1 MVTNIAM
8 FVPLT
13 FCALDAWSHDGRRS
27 GRWWMAA
34 AIVVGGVGLSFA
46 LEFSQVFVSE
56 RTTSIHDVIAQT
68 IGSLLGLATWLIFG
82 APLTRWVRGL
92 LDERDQPALCVK
104 LLYAY
109 AALFIFYS
117 LLPLNPTISIGQI
130 WRKYKSGM
138 INFLPF
144 LGPGEF
150 NILALVMKT
159 VLYVPIGYLLACLAG
174 RGRRPLFAALTGGA
188 LFSLGVESLQVGVHS
203 RIATVTDVILGAAG
217 AATGGLLAG
226 LVGPIATGQGVHGA
240 WWQRWGFWLKLPA
253 TVSWLALMVY
263 QRWDTVSINKVSH
276 IRKQI
281 RSPI

>member
-159 VLYVPIGYLLACLAG
+159 VLYVPIGYLLTSGGIGLQLQTPQPPSRRDSARRSVHLRAVWSTVQG
-174 RGRRPLFAALTGGA
+174 R
-188 LFSLGVESLQVGVHS
+188 
-203 RIATVTDVILGAAG
+203 
-217 AATGGLLAG
+217 
-226 LVGPIATGQGVHGA
+226 
-240 WWQRWGFWLKLPA
+240 LK
-253 TVSWLALMVY
+253 
-263 QRWDTVSINKVSH
+263 
-276 IRKQI
+276 
-281 RSPI
+281 